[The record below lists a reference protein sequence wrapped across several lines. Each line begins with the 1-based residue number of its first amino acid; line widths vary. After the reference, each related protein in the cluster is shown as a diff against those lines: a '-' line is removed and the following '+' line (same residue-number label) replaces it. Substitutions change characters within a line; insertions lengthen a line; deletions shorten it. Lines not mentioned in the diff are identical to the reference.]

1 MFNIIIL
8 GLVSM
13 FNDISSEM
21 VYPLMPIFITG
32 VLGATPAIL
41 GLIEGIAES
50 LASLLKVFFGY
61 IGDKTRK
68 RKGLAISGYGA
79 SSIGRLFLYAAGS
92 WGWVLTGRMVDRF
105 GKGIRTAPRD
115 ALIADSIDDSER
127 GRAFGLHR
135 ALDSLGAVI
144 GSAIAFLLL
153 VFFTGDFRTI
163 FLISLVPALLGVGLL
178 FIVKEPPTPA
188 HYKPPVQP
196 LKAWSQLDR
205 RLKAFLLV
213 TLIFAVGNSSNTFL
227 LLRAKDLGLSAS
239 TVVLIYTAYN
249 AVYSLLS
256 YPFGHISDRIGR
268 PKLLIAGYAISA
280 LVYLGFAVNTSTVG
294 VWVLFLIYGLYI
306 ALTDGIE
313 KAFLVDLAAPELRG
327 TVIGLHAAIVGLGL
341 LPASGIA
348 GLLWDRFGAAAPFY
362 YGAATGLLAAG
373 ALWALLRS
381 PATAHHQ
388 GAPMGR

>member
-1 MFNIIIL
+1 MYNIIIL

-13 FNDISSEM
+13 FNDISTEM
-21 VYPLMPIFITG
+21 IYPLMPIFITS
-32 VLGATPAIL
+32 VLGASPAVL

-68 RKGLAISGYGA
+68 RKGLAITGYG
-79 SSIGRLFLYAAGS
+79 SSTIGRLFLYAASS
-92 WGWVLTGRMVDRF
+92 WGWVLTGRVIDRF

-115 ALIADSIDDSER
+115 ALIADSTDEATR

-144 GSAIAFLLL
+144 GSAIAFVLLTR
-153 VFFTGDFRTI
+153 FTGDFRTI
-163 FLISLVPALLGVGLL
+163 FLISMVPALFGVALL

-196 LKAWSQLDR
+196 LKAWSQLNG

-239 TVVLIYTAYN
+239 TVVLVYTAYN
-249 AVYSLLS
+249 AIYSGLS
-256 YPFGHISDRIGR
+256 YPIGRISDRIGR
-268 PKLLIAGYAISA
+268 PTLLIVGYAISA
-280 LVYLGFAVNTSTVG
+280 LVYLGFAVNTSVAG
-294 VWVLFLIYGLYI
+294 VWALFLIYGVYI

-313 KAFLVDLAAPELRG
+313 KAFLVDLATPEMRG

-341 LPASGIA
+341 LPASAIA
-348 GLLWDRFGAAAPFY
+348 GVLWDRFGAAAPFY
-362 YGAATGLLAAG
+362 YGGATGLIAAG
-373 ALWALLRS
+373 ALWLLLS
-381 PATAHHQ
+381 TPAKARTNQ
-388 GAPMGR
+388 

>member
-21 VYPLMPIFITG
+21 VYPLMPIFITT
-32 VLGATPAIL
+32 VLGASPAVL

-68 RKGLAISGYGA
+68 RKGLAIAGYA
-79 SSIGRLFLYAAGS
+79 SSSIGRIFLYAASS
-92 WGWVLTGRMVDRF
+92 WGWVLTGRVVDRF

-115 ALIADSIDDSER
+115 ALIADSTDEATR

-153 VFFTGDFRTI
+153 IFFTGNLRTI
-163 FLISLVPALLGVGLL
+163 FLISMIPALFGVALL
-178 FIVKEPPTPA
+178 FMVKEPPTPA

-196 LKAWSQLDR
+196 LKAWSQLNS

-227 LLRAKDLGLSAS
+227 ILRAKDMGISNHM
-239 TVVLIYTAYN
+239 VVLIYTAYN

-256 YPFGHISDRIGR
+256 YPFGRISDRIGR
-268 PKLLIAGYAISA
+268 PKLLVAGYAISA
-280 LVYLGFAVNTSTVG
+280 LVYLGFAVNTSTIG
-294 VWVLFLIYGLYI
+294 VWVLFLIYGVYI
-306 ALTDGIE
+306 ALTDGVE

-341 LPASGIA
+341 LPASSIA
-348 GLLWDRFGAAAPFY
+348 GLLWERFGATAPFY
-362 YGAATGLLAAG
+362 YGGVTGLLAAA
-373 ALWALLRS
+373 ALWILLRS
-381 PATAHHQ
+381 PQANKAVS
-388 GAPMGR
+388 